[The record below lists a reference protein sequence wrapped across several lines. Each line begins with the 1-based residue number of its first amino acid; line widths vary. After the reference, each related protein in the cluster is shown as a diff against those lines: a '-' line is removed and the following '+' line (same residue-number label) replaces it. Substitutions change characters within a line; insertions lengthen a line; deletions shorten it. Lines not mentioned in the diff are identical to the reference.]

1 MQTDKLS
8 SSTVFKPILFSTPM
22 VQAILSGS
30 KTQTRR
36 RVKSDAN
43 YIQWQPIVLNGYGG
57 FCDEHGK
64 PVKPKYQIGDIL
76 WVRETWQHSLIPND
90 YCYKADT
97 DNPIYLDQSW
107 KWKPSLFMPKEACRI
122 FLEIE
127 DVKVER
133 LQDITEED
141 AINEGIFDMY
151 RGKGIIGNA
160 YRNYLDKEG
169 GYDSVAD
176 DAIHSFQTLWQKING
191 ISSWDDNPFVWVNS
205 FKSIERPSN
214 FC

>member
-1 MQTDKLS
+1 MLLSFGFIGQTYIKSRPNSKLINNENP
-8 SSTVFKPILFSTPM
+8 TNL
-22 VQAILSGS
+22 L
-30 KTQTRR
+30 
-36 RVKSDAN
+36 DA
-43 YIQWQPIVLNGYGG
+43 G
-57 FCDEHGK
+57 FA
-64 PVKPKYQIGDIL
+64 
-76 WVRETWQHSLIPND
+76 
-90 YCYKADT
+90 YKATDT
-97 DNPIYLDQSW
+97 YPEI